1 MTMKKDVVSLF
12 KQTVASMFIKTLI
25 CPFIGQE
32 KSLRLCRSGWVHW
45 FMLPVAFCFLFSFSE
60 MALGQNKTIEKQ
72 DGDPLILI
80 DHYIQLSSNYINRN
94 LDSAI
99 YFGEQAHALI
109 EEHDSDSAKAVVYLN
124 LGSVYRANGNH
135 AISLDYY
142 FKSLSLLDKI
152 LAEYPS
158 NMNIIYIKSDLM
170 DLMGINYFYQSNYDK
185 ALEYYEQSL
194 ALMDFVKQNAPH
206 IYDEYHKFKLF
217 NNIAGVYI
225 RKENYDRAIEYYKT
239 SIDLL
244 GDDNKGLVASSLFNN
259 IGICYMEKFEFE
271 SAFHYIQKALEIRQS
286 EGDTRSIAQCYNN
299 LGKNYFYQ
307 QNYREAERYAKM
319 ALKLGREI
327 GNPESIRISLK
338 ALTDIYDSIGDVSQ
352 AYDAFR
358 EYKNISDSIFNAENI
373 ARISQLEVRHEFE
386 QQQRIFDVEIKRREA
401 EEQKRKIIYL
411 SIAGVLFF
419 SLLTAILLIFLQ
431 RSKIKHSKLEKELLE
446 LEHKHLSLEK
456 EKLKEQLDF
465 KNRELTTNVMYLLKK
480 NELITSISEKLI
492 RTKLEFKKENQKIIQ
507 EIINELR
514 SGQDNDTWAEFEA
527 YFTQV
532 HTDFYKRL
540 NEKFPNLSANER
552 KLCAF
557 LRLNMSTKDIA
568 AITYQSVNSITVARS
583 RLKKKLNI
591 EDDEMSLVNY
601 LAQF

>member
-1 MTMKKDVVSLF
+1 
-12 KQTVASMFIKTLI
+12 MFQRALI
-25 CPFIGQE
+25 WPFNRQQ
-32 KSLRLCRSGWVHW
+32 KSYSSSCSGMHW
-45 FMLPVAFCFLFSFSE
+45 IMISGAFCFLFLFSE
-60 MALGQNKTIEKQ
+60 STLGQTTAADEE
-72 DGDPLILI
+72 DSDPLSLI
-80 DHYIQLSSNYINRN
+80 DYYIGLSSNYINRN

-99 YFGEQAHALI
+99 YFGEEAHALI
-109 EEHDSDSAKAVVYLN
+109 EELDSDSAKAIVYTN

-142 FKSLSLLDKI
+142 LKSLSLLDEI

-158 NMNIIYIKSDLM
+158 NMNIIFIKSDLL
-170 DLMGINYFYQSNYDK
+170 DLMGVNYFYQSKYDK
-185 ALEYYEQSL
+185 ALEYYDQSL
-194 ALMDFVKQNAPH
+194 ALLEIVKQNEPD
-206 IYDEYHKFKLF
+206 ITDGYHKFKLL

-225 RKENYDRAIEYYKT
+225 RKEDYDRAIEYYTT

-244 GDDNKGLVASSLFNN
+244 GDDNKGLMASSLYNN

-271 SAFHYIQKALEIRQS
+271 SAFHYLQKALEIRQS
-286 EGDTRSIAQCYNN
+286 EGDTRGIAQCYNN

-307 QNYREAERYAKM
+307 QNYREAERYADM
-319 ALKLGREI
+319 ALKLGRDI

-338 ALTDIYDSIGDVSQ
+338 ALTDVYDSIGDVSR
-352 AYDAFR
+352 AYETFR
-358 EYKNISDSIFNAENI
+358 EYTKISDSIFNAENI

-411 SIAGVLFF
+411 SIAGILFF

-431 RSKIKHSKLEKELLE
+431 RSKIRHSKLEKELLE

-492 RTKLEFKKENQKIIQ
+492 RSKLEFKKENQKIIQ
-507 EIINELR
+507 EIINELK

-540 NEKFPNLSANER
+540 NKKFPYLSANER

-591 EDDEMSLVNY
+591 KDDEMSLVNY